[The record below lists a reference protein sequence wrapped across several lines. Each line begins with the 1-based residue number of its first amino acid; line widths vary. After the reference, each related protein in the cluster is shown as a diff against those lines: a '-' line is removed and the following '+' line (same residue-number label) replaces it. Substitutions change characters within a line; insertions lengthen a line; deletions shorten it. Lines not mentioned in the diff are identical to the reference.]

1 MNTHLHI
8 TAWALGLILFV
19 IAYAMYKQGKEKPGK
34 IIHMILRL
42 DYLLILYSGG
52 DLITPYLNGSPLLPE
67 VIVKGVA
74 GLWVIVAM
82 EMLLVRLPK
91 QKTLKGLWIQFII
104 AFIIVIA
111 LGFFRLPMGLN

>member
-8 TAWALGLILFV
+8 TAWALGFILFV
-19 IAYAMYKQGKEKPGK
+19 IAYVMYKKGNTKAGK

-52 DLITPYLNGSPLLPE
+52 ELITPYFNGGDLLPE
-67 VIVKGVA
+67 AIVKGVA
-74 GLWVIVAM
+74 GIWMIVIM

-91 QKTLKGLWIQFII
+91 QKPLKALWIQFII
-104 AFIIVIA
+104 AVLLLLV
-111 LGFFRLPMGLN
+111 LGFVRLPMGV